1 MKLEDLP
8 SGARI
13 FVDANILIY
22 HFSGISLECR
32 AFLQRCES
40 RQVEAFTGVHILLE
54 ITHRLMVLEALQ
66 KGLITGGQPARKLK
80 EQPEIIKG
88 LHEYNPTATSV
99 LALCLTPLFVRE
111 IRTVIAPLDPG
122 HAGEDFLNGQR
133 AQGQDDRQHSPQ
145 LCHGEGRSFF
155 FPSGFSGAREK
166 NAPAS
171 SSAYGGATRDISV
184 LHNGP
189 YPVRFSLLRSIVPRP
204 TAHC

>member
-80 EQPEIIKG
+80 EQPEIIKSLRAYNQSMRQIPRLRIRVRTITSAIVRASEAIRVQEG
-88 LHEYNPTATSV
+88 LMTNDSVTVALMRKMGLIDIATADADFNNV
-99 LALCLTPLFVRE
+99 PH
-111 IRTVIAPLDPG
+111 IRVYQPG
-122 HAGEDFLNGQR
+122 
-133 AQGQDDRQHSPQ
+133 
-145 LCHGEGRSFF
+145 
-155 FPSGFSGAREK
+155 
-166 NAPAS
+166 
-171 SSAYGGATRDISV
+171 DI
-184 LHNGP
+184 P
-189 YPVRFSLLRSIVPRP
+189 
-204 TAHC
+204 